1 MKINEMKINEKNDF
15 YITAPCG
22 GIRLD
27 SDMFFNV
34 PFYTPEGK
42 YEPYISCDLTNKT
55 GIGTWLYPNQIHS
68 VSIAPDKGM
77 EVIEVASY
85 AYLTSAEDPSDV
97 VHETFSV
104 GVLQDWPPLEYAGVR
119 GAWIESAYLLWSD
132 QPATGQSIILQY
144 FPSPYN
150 DGNKMIQPILSYT
163 PDRSLFQ
170 ISVTHKGFFQG
181 SGQPT
186 FFYIVRVQVEY
197 SD

>member
-1 MKINEMKINEKNDF
+1 MKVGGQSGF

-42 YEPYISCDLTNKT
+42 YEPYITCNLTNKT
-55 GIGTWLYPNQIHS
+55 GIDTWLYPNQVHPA
-68 VSIAPDKGM
+68 SIAPDKGM

-119 GAWIESAYLLWSD
+119 GGMD
-132 QPATGQSIILQY
+132 
-144 FPSPYN
+144 
-150 DGNKMIQPILSYT
+150 
-163 PDRSLFQ
+163 
-170 ISVTHKGFFQG
+170 
-181 SGQPT
+181 
-186 FFYIVRVQVEY
+186 
-197 SD
+197 